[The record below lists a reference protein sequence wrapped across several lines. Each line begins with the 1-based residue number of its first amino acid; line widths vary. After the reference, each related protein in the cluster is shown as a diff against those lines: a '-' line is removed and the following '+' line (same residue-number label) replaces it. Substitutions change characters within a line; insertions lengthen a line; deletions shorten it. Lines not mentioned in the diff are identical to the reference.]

1 MRLRAREGRPGAV
14 AGVPGPHGGAHP
26 RASPCPPRSDD
37 ATRALQDAPITTVNI
52 LLLAALADPQLASLI
67 PVLPYWD
74 SPSFWFPQ
82 RTPHDILFGYVDP
95 QLFDNVFP
103 GLQPNDTSL
112 EYALGKHSK
121 SRMATGKGDPTRGY
135 EYIEW
140 SGGPTLQC
148 CDKGVQGETGAGE
161 NCHGVWQSYDAA
173 AIAGVFGTAFHTAV
187 DPSETL
193 QLATYDFGIL
203 RHWPLECANV
213 GNGPGAGAWRRR
225 AVLCAARAQRLAH
238 ARAFHAL
245 PRPRPRTAASA
256 GSLNDGSALTAAI
269 GGCDAY
275 VVQDVSLLKF
285 ALPVWALGNASVSPD
300 EAAAYNI
307 TGPSGL
313 LDVATCEQNAPIRL
327 SLPHF
332 LHGSNSLRDAL
343 TGLADADEQRHG
355 SWLGVEPMTGQVL
368 DFQFR
373 VQINAGVKPVTVN
386 TLFVDHTFF
395 KGMVAIA
402 ALPIAWGEQQST
414 ANANQGAKFRSLVYT
429 PVRVAAGLHWGGW
442 TLVAVALLGAAV
454 VASRAAGY
462 CGGSAAFA
470 SAAAASDGYARAI
483 GDYDDDAT
491 ERRQGKKAAL
501 LAGESAGAELP
512 PRGGRGGLR
521 L

>member
-1 MRLRAREGRPGAV
+1 M
-14 AGVPGPHGGAHP
+14 
-26 RASPCPPRSDD
+26 
-37 ATRALQDAPITTVNI
+37 NI
-52 LLLAALADPQLASLI
+52 LLLAALADATLASLI
-67 PVLPYWD
+67 PVLPYWE
-74 SPSFWFPQ
+74 SQSFWFPQ

-95 QLFDNVFP
+95 QLFNNAFP

-121 SRMATGKGDPTRGY
+121 SRMATGKGDSTRGY

-148 CDKGVQGETGAGE
+148 CDKGVQGETDAGE
-161 NCHGVWQSYDAA
+161 NCHGVWQSYDAE

-203 RHWPLECANV
+203 RHWPLVCANV
-213 GNGPGAGAWRRR
+213 GNGPGAGAWRRAALQR
-225 AVLCAARAQRLAH
+225 LPRLHAAARVQI
-238 ARAFHAL
+238 
-245 PRPRPRTAASA
+245 RPRFTPPLHAPAPLA
-256 GSLNDGSALTAAI
+256 GSLNDGSSLTAAI
-269 GGCDAY
+269 GGCDSY

-285 ALPVWALGNASVSPD
+285 ALPTWVLGNASVSPD

-313 LDVATCEQNAPIRL
+313 LDVATCEQSAPIRL
-327 SLPHF
+327 SLPFF
-332 LHGSNSLRDAL
+332 LHGSTSLRDAL
-343 TGLADADEQRHG
+343 TGLDDADEARHG
-355 SWLGVEPMTGQVL
+355 SWLGVEPLTGQVL

-373 VQINAGVKPVTVN
+373 IQINAAVKPVTVN
-386 TLFVDHTFF
+386 TLFVDHTFY
-395 KGMVAIA
+395 KGMADIA
-402 ALPIAWGEQQST
+402 ALPIAWGEQLSS
-414 ANANQGAKFRSLVYT
+414 ANADQGAKFRSLVYT

-454 VASRAAGY
+454 VAARAAGY
-462 CGGSAAFA
+462 CGG
-470 SAAAASDGYARAI
+470 AAAAAAAAADADGYARAI
-483 GDYDDDAT
+483 GDYDDDDV
-491 ERRQGKKAAL
+491 ERQKSKKASL
-501 LAGESAGAELP
+501 LASDGAELP